1 MRMREIF
8 LLSVVSL
15 LVGCA
20 NGDNTQ
26 SLQDYF
32 KSINYVQEQ
41 NISAEV
47 DSRFQ
52 ANLSSLEWAAAAF
65 ANRCEWYGLERVV
78 DGDTII
84 VQGERDR
91 VRVRMIGIDTP
102 ESKKAGTPIE
112 AYALQASSYLKAL
125 LQDELEVCLVED
137 AVGDKYDTYD
147 RKLSYVFTSEG
158 KDINATMIQGGLAE
172 AYTRYPMERK
182 EEFMGY
188 EQAAR
193 EAKIGQWAKQ

>member
-1 MRMREIF
+1 MREIF

>member
-1 MRMREIF
+1 MREIF

-41 NISAEV
+41 NISAET
-47 DSRFQ
+47 DSRLQ

-112 AYALQASSYLKAL
+112 AYALQASSWLKTL
-125 LQDELEVCLVED
+125 LQDETEVCLVED
-137 AVGDKYDTYD
+137 TVGDKYDTYD

>member
-193 EAKIGQWAKQ
+193 EAKIGQWD